1 MDEIEIHDAIPSLSN
16 WKPLGEYT
24 NEELHAF
31 LQGKETQC
39 PQILAYICSEV
50 LKRKLQN
57 NYQLAETDD

>member
-1 MDEIEIHDAIPSLSN
+1 
-16 WKPLGEYT
+16 LGEYT